1 MGGDPNRQRKAIQ
14 LHRGNLDASEARLY
28 KREKSCMF
36 PGPHR
41 LLGHQRYVLG
51 KYSGS
56 NCRMPFLGFVTRPWY
71 SEFFSLQISLLVY
84 CFFSH
89 MNNFILSALEV
100 NLDLSDPPKT
110 RILENLV

>member
-14 LHRGNLDASEARLY
+14 LHRGNLDATEARY
-28 KREKSCMF
+28 DKREKSCML

-56 NCRMPFLGFVTRPWY
+56 NCRMTFLGFVTRPWY

-84 CFFSH
+84 WFFFTH
-89 MNNFILSALEV
+89 EQLYFKYIRGKFRFIRS
-100 NLDLSDPPKT
+100 P
-110 RILENLV
+110 